1 MSTDEHLNLIT
12 DTLRQLD
19 TRRHTTLAPIQLAHE
34 RPDGKRGRWVA
45 QILADPL
52 LRRPLIVRAGAPITA
67 LHSLS
72 QECATLDWRRVKR

>member
-1 MSTDEHLNLIT
+1 MSTDEHLQLIT

-19 TRRHTTLAPIQLAHE
+19 TRRHTTPARLQLTHE
-34 RPDGKRGRWVA
+34 QREGRSGRWVA

-52 LRRPLIVRAGAPITA
+52 RRPLLAHAVAPITA

-72 QECATLDWRRVKR
+72 QECATLDWQRVKR